1 MGSSVGDEKKFYGKL
16 VEMNR
21 LALGTAQFGL
31 SYGVANQH
39 GQVSIDQITEILRVA
54 SSVGVDTLD
63 TAMITY
69 GDSEQRLGEIGVSSW
84 KVISKLPEI
93 PADTA
98 DISSWVEQSVYE
110 SLQRLQISQLYG
122 LLLHCPNQLLGS
134 QGKALYQSLN
144 LMKEQG
150 LVRKIGVSIYNPTE
164 LESLCNNFSFDLIQ
178 SPFNVL
184 DRNLEKSGWLSQ
196 LKQLGVEIH
205 VRSVFLQGL
214 LLMNPLIRPAYFN
227 RWKPLWQTWE
237 NWLADNRL
245 TPLQGCLGCVLSNP
259 DIDRVVV
266 GIDSLVQLQEIIAA
280 TTEQYL
286 IPPNNLFYDDPDL
299 INPAQWTLT

>member
-1 MGSSVGDEKKFYGKL
+1 
-16 VEMNR
+16 MNR

-39 GQVSIDQITEILRVA
+39 GQVSIDQVAQILRFA

-63 TAMITY
+63 TAIAY
-69 GDSEQRLGEIGVSSW
+69 GNSEQCLGEIGVSSW
-84 KVISKLPEI
+84 KVVSKLPEI
-93 PADTA
+93 PADTT

-110 SLQRLQISQLYG
+110 SLQRLQLSQLYG
-122 LLLHCPNQLLGS
+122 LLLHRPNQLLDS

-150 LVRKIGVSIYNPTE
+150 LVRKIGVSIYNPTQ

-184 DRNLEKSGWLSQ
+184 DRNLEKSGWLYK
-196 LKQLGVEIH
+196 LKKLGVEIH

-214 LLMNPLIRPAYFN
+214 LLMNSLTRPAYFT
-227 RWKPLWQTWE
+227 RWQPLWHQWE
-237 NWLADNRL
+237 QWLVDTKS
-245 TPLQGCLGCVLSNP
+245 TPLQGCLGYVLSNP
-259 DIDRVVV
+259 NIDRVIV
-266 GIDSLVQLQEIIAA
+266 GVDSLGQLQEILAA
-280 TTEQYL
+280 TTGTSNS
-286 IPPNNLFYDDPDL
+286 PPDNLYCNDPDL
-299 INPAQWTLT
+299 INPALWELT